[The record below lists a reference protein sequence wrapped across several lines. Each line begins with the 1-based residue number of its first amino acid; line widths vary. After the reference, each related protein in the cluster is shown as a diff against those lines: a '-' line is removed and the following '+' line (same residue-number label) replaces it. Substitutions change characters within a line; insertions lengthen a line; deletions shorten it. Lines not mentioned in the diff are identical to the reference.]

1 MNTKRWIFWPIALL
15 VALACNDHGLIPLDR
30 AIEVVVH
37 DKHVQLDTNKI
48 DILWVIDNSN
58 SMCEEQDALTANF
71 ETFIDGLS
79 AINADFRLA
88 VVTTDMS
95 SNPGVFRSGP
105 GPIGPDCSDT
115 AEPLTCGDVTG
126 PVLSSRDYLLDPAN
140 PNSGLEVDQL
150 KSDFRCIAT
159 VGTVSGEAGFE
170 RGLDTMRQ
178 ALSIDA
184 LTTIND
190 GFRREKAW
198 LAIIFVTDEN
208 DCSHGGALELTQ
220 NAECEWLRDDLVP
233 VSTFV
238 DFVQTVEGVRGNDGT
253 IRLLVAG
260 IIGPD
265 NGVRPER
272 PTEPQPSCSNTE
284 RGTAFAGYRYGEF
297 IGAFADKGVTA
308 DICHDSFQAALDQI
322 TRVIRA
328 NLAVKCLR
336 QQPPTCEMALD
347 CASGED
353 CINPGEPNEGVRLCT
368 DFALSVELYDP
379 DTGEWTELPGPDTV
393 ENEADAA
400 YVINYE
406 AASCATGIGIEFN
419 TGYEPGPGEEFRVS
433 YRIAVGADDESSGG
447 SADAG
452 LN

>member
-1 MNTKRWIFWPIALL
+1 M
-15 VALACNDHGLIPLDR
+15 
-30 AIEVVVH
+30 H
-37 DKHVQLDTNKI
+37 DKWVQLDTNKI

-88 VVTTDMS
+88 VITTDMS
-95 SNPGVFRSGP
+95 SNPGVFRQRP
-105 GPIGPDCSDT
+105 GPIGPDCSGT
-115 AEPLTCGDVTG
+115 ADPLNCDDVTG

-140 PNSGLEVDQL
+140 PNSGLHVDEL
-150 KSDFRCIAT
+150 RADFRCTAT

-178 ALSIDA
+178 ALSLDA
-184 LTTIND
+184 LETINS
-190 GFRREKAW
+190 GFRREEAW

-233 VSTFV
+233 VSTFI
-238 DFVQTVEGVRGNDGT
+238 DFVKTVEGTEGGDR
-253 IRLLVAG
+253 ILVAG

-265 NGVRPER
+265 NDVRPER
-272 PTEPQPSCSNTE
+272 PIEPQPSCSNAE
-284 RGTAFAGYRYGEF
+284 RGTAFAGYRYEEF
-297 IGAFADKGVTA
+297 ITAFGDRGISA

-328 NLAVKCLR
+328 NLATKCLR
-336 QQPPTCEMALD
+336 QQPPTCEGGLD
-347 CASGED
+347 CASGEE
-353 CINPGEPNEGVRLCT
+353 CLNPGDPTVGVRLCT

-379 DTGEWTELPGPDTV
+379 DVGEWVELAGPDTEGV
-393 ENEADAA
+393 DPA
-400 YVINYE
+400 YEINYE
-406 AASCATGIGIEFN
+406 AASCATGLGIEFN
-419 TGYEPGPGEEFRVS
+419 VGYEPGPGEEFRVS
-433 YRIAVGADDESSGG
+433 YRIAVGADDESTG
-447 SADAG
+447 AVDAG
-452 LN
+452 VD